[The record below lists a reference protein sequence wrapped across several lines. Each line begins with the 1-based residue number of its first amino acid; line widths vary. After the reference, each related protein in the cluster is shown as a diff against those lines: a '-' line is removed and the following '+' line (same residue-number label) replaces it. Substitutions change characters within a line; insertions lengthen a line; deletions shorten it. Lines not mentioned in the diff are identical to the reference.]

1 MYNFPIGV
9 MLDSFRKSP
18 KEALLLAA
26 ASGADGI
33 QLYATHGELAPE
45 SMDAAARRDFR
56 SRTADAGLKISA
68 VCGDLGCGFANAAL
82 NPELIRRSKLI
93 MELAKELGTDIVTT
107 HIGVV
112 PADKKAAR
120 YAIMQDACGELA
132 RYANDL
138 GSHFA
143 VETGPE
149 RSEVLKEF
157 LDGLGSKG
165 VAVNFDPANL
175 VMVAGERPETAVK
188 NLGEYI
194 VHTHAKDGRQIFY
207 RDPEVIFGLKP
218 DDGIKQPS
226 FEELPLGEGDVN
238 FPQYLTALEATGYRG
253 YLTVEREVGND
264 PCGDIN
270 KAVKYLRSVISMG

>member
-45 SMDAAARRDFR
+45 NMDAAARRDFR

-112 PADKKAAR
+112 PADKKAER

-270 KAVKYLRSVISMG
+270 KAVKYLRSVISRG

>member
-45 SMDAAARRDFR
+45 NMDAAARRDFR

-112 PADKKAAR
+112 PTDKKAER

-157 LDGLGSKG
+157 LDSLGSKG

-207 RDPEVIFGLKP
+207 RDPEVIFGIKP

-270 KAVKYLRSVISMG
+270 KAVKYLRSVISRG

>member
-45 SMDAAARRDFR
+45 NMDAAARRDFR
-56 SRTADAGLKISA
+56 SRVADAGLKISA

-112 PADKKAAR
+112 PADKKAER

-157 LDGLGSKG
+157 LDSLGSKG

-207 RDPEVIFGLKP
+207 RDPEVIFGIKP

>member
-45 SMDAAARRDFR
+45 NMDAAARRDFR

-112 PADKKAAR
+112 PADKKAER

-207 RDPEVIFGLKP
+207 RDPEVIFGIKP

>member
-9 MLDSFRKSP
+9 MLDSFRKPP

-56 SRTADAGLKISA
+56 SRVADAGLKISA

-112 PADKKAAR
+112 PADKKAER

-207 RDPEVIFGLKP
+207 RDPEVIFGIKP

>member
-9 MLDSFRKSP
+9 MLDSFRKPP

-157 LDGLGSKG
+157 LDSLGSKG

-238 FPQYLTALEATGYRG
+238 FPQYLKALEATGYRG

>member
-112 PADKKAAR
+112 PADKKAER

-175 VMVAGERPETAVK
+175 VMVAVERPETAVK

-218 DDGIKQPS
+218 DDGLKQPS

-270 KAVKYLRSVISMG
+270 KAVKYLRSVISRG

>member
-9 MLDSFRKSP
+9 MLDSFRKPP

-56 SRTADAGLKISA
+56 SRVADAGLKISA

-120 YAIMQDACGELA
+120 YAVMQDACGELA

-253 YLTVEREVGND
+253 HLTVEREVGND

>member
-45 SMDAAARRDFR
+45 NMDAAARRDFR

-112 PADKKAAR
+112 PADKKAER

-207 RDPEVIFGLKP
+207 RDPEVIFGIKP

-270 KAVKYLRSVISMG
+270 KTVKYLRSVISMG

>member
-9 MLDSFRKSP
+9 MLDSFRKPP

-26 ASGADGI
+26 ASGADGL

-56 SRTADAGLKISA
+56 SRVADAGLKISA

-112 PADKKAAR
+112 PADKKAER

-207 RDPEVIFGLKP
+207 RDPEVIFGIKP

-238 FPQYLTALEATGYRG
+238 FPQYLKALEATGYRG
-253 YLTVEREVGND
+253 YLTVEREVEND

>member
-9 MLDSFRKSP
+9 MLDSFRKPP

-45 SMDAAARRDFR
+45 SMDAAARRHFR
-56 SRTADAGLKISA
+56 SRVADAGLKISA

-93 MELAKELGTDIVTT
+93 MELAKELGIDIVTT

-112 PADKKAAR
+112 PADKKAER

-207 RDPEVIFGLKP
+207 RDPEVIFGIKP

-238 FPQYLTALEATGYRG
+238 FPQYLKALEATGYRG

-270 KAVKYLRSVISMG
+270 KAVKYLRSVISRG

>member
-45 SMDAAARRDFR
+45 NMDAAARRDFR

-112 PADKKAAR
+112 PTDKKAER

-157 LDGLGSKG
+157 LDSLGSKG

-207 RDPEVIFGLKP
+207 RDPEVIFGIKP

-226 FEELPLGEGDVN
+226 FEELPRGEGDVN

-270 KAVKYLRSVISMG
+270 KAVKYLRSVISRG

>member
-9 MLDSFRKSP
+9 MLDSFRKPP

-33 QLYATHGELAPE
+33 RLYATHGELAPE

-132 RYANDL
+132 RYADAL

-207 RDPEVIFGLKP
+207 RDPEVIFGIKP
-218 DDGIKQPS
+218 DDGIKKPS
-226 FEELPLGEGDVN
+226 FEELPPGEGDVN
-238 FPQYLTALEATGYRG
+238 FPQYLKALEATGYRG

-270 KAVKYLRSVISMG
+270 KAVKYLRSVISRG

>member
-9 MLDSFRKSP
+9 MLDSFRKPP

-56 SRTADAGLKISA
+56 SRIADAGLKISA

-120 YAIMQDACGELA
+120 YAVMQDACGELA

-270 KAVKYLRSVISMG
+270 KAVKYLRSVISRG

>member
-45 SMDAAARRDFR
+45 NMDAAARRDFR

-112 PADKKAAR
+112 PADKKAER

-157 LDGLGSKG
+157 LDSLGSKG

>member
-9 MLDSFRKSP
+9 MLDSFRKPP

-56 SRTADAGLKISA
+56 SRVADAGLKISA

-112 PADKKAAR
+112 PADKKAER

-132 RYANDL
+132 RYADAL

-270 KAVKYLRSVISMG
+270 KAVKYLRSVISRG

>member
-9 MLDSFRKSP
+9 MLDSFRKPP

-112 PADKKAAR
+112 PADKKAER

-194 VHTHAKDGRQIFY
+194 VHTHAKDGHQIFY

-238 FPQYLTALEATGYRG
+238 FPQYLKALEATGYRG

-270 KAVKYLRSVISMG
+270 KAVKYLRSVISRG

>member
-9 MLDSFRKSP
+9 MLDSFRKPP

-56 SRTADAGLKISA
+56 SRVADAGLKISA

-112 PADKKAAR
+112 PADKKAER

-157 LDGLGSKG
+157 LDSLGSKG

-238 FPQYLTALEATGYRG
+238 FPQYLKALETTGYRG

-270 KAVKYLRSVISMG
+270 KAVKYLRSVISRG

>member
-45 SMDAAARRDFR
+45 NMDAAARRDFR

-112 PADKKAAR
+112 PTDKKAER

-157 LDGLGSKG
+157 LDSLGSKG

-238 FPQYLTALEATGYRG
+238 FPQYLKALEATGYRG

>member
-9 MLDSFRKSP
+9 MLDSFRKPP

-45 SMDAAARRDFR
+45 SMDAAARRNFR
-56 SRTADAGLKISA
+56 SRVADAGLKISA

-112 PADKKAAR
+112 PADKKAER

-207 RDPEVIFGLKP
+207 RDPEVIFGIKP
-218 DDGIKQPS
+218 DDGIKQPP

-238 FPQYLTALEATGYRG
+238 FPQYLKALEATGYRG

>member
-157 LDGLGSKG
+157 LDSLGSKG

-238 FPQYLTALEATGYRG
+238 FPQYLKALEATGYRG

-270 KAVKYLRSVISMG
+270 KAVKYLRSVISRG

>member
-9 MLDSFRKSP
+9 MLDSFRKPP

-56 SRTADAGLKISA
+56 SRVADAGLKISA
-68 VCGDLGCGFANAAL
+68 ICGDLGCGFANAAL

-112 PADKKAAR
+112 PADKKAER

-132 RYANDL
+132 RYADDL

-270 KAVKYLRSVISMG
+270 KAVKYLRSVISRE

>member
-9 MLDSFRKSP
+9 MLDSFRKPP

-56 SRTADAGLKISA
+56 SRVADAGLKISA

-270 KAVKYLRSVISMG
+270 KAVKYLRSVISLG

>member
-9 MLDSFRKSP
+9 MLDSFRKPP

-56 SRTADAGLKISA
+56 SRVADAGLKISA

-112 PADKKAAR
+112 PADKKAER

-270 KAVKYLRSVISMG
+270 KAVKYLRSVTSRG

>member
-9 MLDSFRKSP
+9 MLDSFRKPP

-56 SRTADAGLKISA
+56 SRVADAGLKISA
-68 VCGDLGCGFANAAL
+68 ICGDLGCGFANAAL

-112 PADKKAAR
+112 PADKKAER

-132 RYANDL
+132 RYADAL

-270 KAVKYLRSVISMG
+270 KAVKYLRSVISRG

>member
-9 MLDSFRKSP
+9 MLDSFRKPP

-112 PADKKAAR
+112 PADKKVAR

-270 KAVKYLRSVISMG
+270 KAVKYLRSVISKG

>member
-9 MLDSFRKSP
+9 MLDSFRKTP

-45 SMDAAARRDFR
+45 NMDAAARRDFR
-56 SRTADAGLKISA
+56 SRVADAGLKISA

-112 PADKKAAR
+112 PADKKEER

-132 RYANDL
+132 RYADDL

-157 LDGLGSKG
+157 LDGLGSNG

-194 VHTHAKDGRQIFY
+194 VHTHAKDGRQLFY
-207 RDPEVIFGLKP
+207 RDPEVIFGIKP

-238 FPQYLTALEATGYRG
+238 FPQYLTALEKTGYRG

-270 KAVKYLRSVISMG
+270 KAVKYLRSVISKG

>member
-9 MLDSFRKSP
+9 MLDSFRKPP

-56 SRTADAGLKISA
+56 SRVADAGLKISA

-120 YAIMQDACGELA
+120 YAVMQDACGELA

-270 KAVKYLRSVISMG
+270 KAVKYLRSVISRG

>member
-9 MLDSFRKSP
+9 MLDSFRKPP

-56 SRTADAGLKISA
+56 NRTADAGLKISA

-112 PADKKAAR
+112 PADKKAER

-157 LDGLGSKG
+157 LDSLGSKG

-270 KAVKYLRSVISMG
+270 KAVKYLRSVISRG

>member
-9 MLDSFRKSP
+9 MLDSFRKLP

-112 PADKKAAR
+112 PADKKAER

-270 KAVKYLRSVISMG
+270 KAVKYLRSVISRG

>member
-9 MLDSFRKSP
+9 MLDSFRKPP

-45 SMDAAARRDFR
+45 NMDAAARRDFR
-56 SRTADAGLKISA
+56 SRVADAGLKISA

-112 PADKKAAR
+112 PADKKAER

-157 LDGLGSKG
+157 LDSLGSKG

-207 RDPEVIFGLKP
+207 RDPEVIFGIKP

-270 KAVKYLRSVISMG
+270 KAVKYLRSVISRG

>member
-9 MLDSFRKSP
+9 MLDSFRKPP

-56 SRTADAGLKISA
+56 SRVADAGLKISA

-238 FPQYLTALEATGYRG
+238 FPQYLKALEATGYRG

>member
-18 KEALLLAA
+18 KEALLAA

-45 SMDAAARRDFR
+45 NMDAAARRDFR

-112 PADKKAAR
+112 PADKKAER

-207 RDPEVIFGLKP
+207 RDPEVIFGIKP

-270 KAVKYLRSVISMG
+270 KAVKYLRSVISRG

>member
-9 MLDSFRKSP
+9 MLDSFRKPP

-56 SRTADAGLKISA
+56 SRVADAGLKISA

>member
-1 MYNFPIGV
+1 MYNFPVGV

-45 SMDAAARRDFR
+45 NMDAAARRDFR

-112 PADKKAAR
+112 PTDKKAER

-157 LDGLGSKG
+157 LDSLGSKG

-207 RDPEVIFGLKP
+207 RDPEVIFGIKP

-270 KAVKYLRSVISMG
+270 KAVKYLRSVISRG

>member
-9 MLDSFRKSP
+9 MLDSFRKPP

-56 SRTADAGLKISA
+56 SRVADAGLKISA

-120 YAIMQDACGELA
+120 YAVMQDACGELA

-270 KAVKYLRSVISMG
+270 KAVKYLRSVISKG

>member
-9 MLDSFRKSP
+9 MLDSFRKPP

-56 SRTADAGLKISA
+56 SRVADAGLKISA

-132 RYANDL
+132 RYADDL

-207 RDPEVIFGLKP
+207 RDPEVIFGIKP

>member
-9 MLDSFRKSP
+9 MLDSFRKPP

-56 SRTADAGLKISA
+56 SRVADAGLKISA

-112 PADKKAAR
+112 PADKKAER

-132 RYANDL
+132 RYADAL

-238 FPQYLTALEATGYRG
+238 FPQYLKALEATGYRG

-270 KAVKYLRSVISMG
+270 KAVKYLRSVISRE